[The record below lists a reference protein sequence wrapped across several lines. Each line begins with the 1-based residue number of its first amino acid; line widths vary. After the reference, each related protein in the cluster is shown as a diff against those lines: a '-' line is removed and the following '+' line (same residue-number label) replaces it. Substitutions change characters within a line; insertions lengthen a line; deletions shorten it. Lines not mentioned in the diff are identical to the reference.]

1 MEWRQMEKTEAE
13 NIANQ
18 WSSVSYEEFIDMM
31 DNWGLGRNGSPQYVD
46 LRMDL
51 VYLDE
56 SSGMSKNTN
65 KNSYP
70 SDLDFA
76 IGLYELLTNKYGMN
90 AADASD
96 DRIWRYMQ
104 MEIVPDVVYYRWP
117 GSGSSRLNANRMWDD
132 TRRIWFKALWWY
144 IHLSYQG
151 SLEETKKIL
160 SGNSSDDISQL
171 LDRAGS
177 GYRISL
183 YRAIMRRYNETDRS
197 NKLLRKVLKMN
208 VVLCGTMEPLLHEG
222 GVDQYVDELFKYF
235 GA

>member
-1 MEWRQMEKTEAE
+1 MEWRHMDKSEAE
-13 NIANQ
+13 NIANL
-18 WSSVSYEEFIDMM
+18 WSEASYEEFVDTM
-31 DNWGLGRNGSPQYVD
+31 DNWSLTRNDSTQYAE

-51 VYLDE
+51 VDLDE
-56 SSGMSKNTN
+56 SSGMSKNTS

-76 IGLYELLTNKYGMN
+76 IGLYDLLTNKYGMN

-96 DRIWRYMQ
+96 DRIWRYLQ
-104 MEIVPDVVYYRWP
+104 MEVAPDLVYYRWP
-117 GSGSSRLNANRMWDD
+117 GSGALRLNANRMWDD
-132 TRRIWFKALWWY
+132 TRRMWFKALWWY
-144 IHLSYQG
+144 VYLSYQG
-151 SLEETKKIL
+151 SLEETKLIL

-177 GYRISL
+177 GYRIPL

-197 NKLLRKVLKMN
+197 DKLLRKVLKMN
-208 VVLCGTMEPLLHEG
+208 VVLCGTMEPLLYERG
-222 GVDQYVDELFKYF
+222 IDQYVDELFKYF